1 MTYEQRRNVVESIKG
16 APNVIPK
23 DILDYRDS
31 LNLIKLDVAIHGDD
45 WKEGVQIKIR
55 QQVIKKNNNKVL
67 ID

>member
-16 APNVIPK
+16 APKVIPK

-45 WKEGVQIKIR
+45 KKEGVQIKIR
-55 QQVIKKNNNKVL
+55 QQVIKNNNKVL